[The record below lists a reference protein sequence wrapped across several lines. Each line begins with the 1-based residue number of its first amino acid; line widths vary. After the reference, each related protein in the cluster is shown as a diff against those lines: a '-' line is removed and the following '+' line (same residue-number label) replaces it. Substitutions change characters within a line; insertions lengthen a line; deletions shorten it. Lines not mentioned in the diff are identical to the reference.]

1 MEEIRTEE
9 EHPLGRIR
17 ADNDRKFR
25 KKIHRRGLSEG
36 GFLGKNLAK
45 TLSGAFRTHA
55 FYHIIDGVRTEAL
68 GDFHHGHF
76 HGLEAEGLLA
86 ALAIEMDV
94 LVVGSMVG
102 GTRTQLIFERTAA
115 VLHHVYDVLLCKEL
129 KDAEDA
135 GLVHGE
141 MEQSF

>member
-1 MEEIRTEE
+1 MGE
-9 EHPLGRIR
+9 
-17 ADNDRKFR
+17 F
-25 KKIHRRGLSEG
+25 
-36 GFLGKNLAK
+36 LAK

-68 GDFHHGHF
+68 GDFYHGHF
-76 HGLEAEGLLA
+76 HGFEAEGLLA

-102 GTRTQLIFERTAA
+102 GATTDFVLERTAA
-115 VLHHVYDVLLCKEL
+115 VLNHVHNVLLREEFKH
-129 KDAEDA
+129 AEDA